1 MNRGVGGACHK
12 HSTDQLSELRASL
25 PPHTCPTI
33 APVVAYLEARG
44 RDDLVNL
51 VSVWMADTAK
61 GLEPSPSLRC
71 DWQTPTTQTEMRGRS
86 RVAAH

>member
-1 MNRGVGGACHK
+1 MNRGVGGACYK
-12 HSTDQLSELRASL
+12 HSTDQLSELRSSL

-61 GLEPSPSLRC
+61 VRAVA
-71 DWQTPTTQTEMRGRS
+71 
-86 RVAAH
+86 VAALRLADSNHSNGDERKE